1 MPIHVER
8 HDSTLGRWLLA
19 RWSPPALASTV
30 PAMWYFEG
38 ELTYPRERH
47 FPNGLL
53 ALIVH
58 LGPVYRQVEGDR
70 REPFSRT
77 CVSGLLLR
85 PEVIEAPPGPSAVL
99 GIELR
104 PAGALRVLGRP
115 LHELTDRTVDLEDVV
130 ATAAAELTERCV
142 AVTTPEG
149 RLRAA
154 ASWVEARLRRG
165 PAPASAITWAT
176 GELERR
182 AGAIPIAT
190 LRAHTGWSK
199 TRFNTTF
206 REQIGVPPKTLARIL
221 RFRRA
226 LELVDRARAPLSEIA
241 LAAGYYDQ
249 PHFNAE
255 FRKLSGFAPREYLAR
270 VRFPESVN
278 LAEAAP

>member
-1 MPIHVER
+1 MSIRVER
-8 HDSTLGRWLLA
+8 HDSTLGRWLLT
-19 RWSPPALASTV
+19 RWSPRALASTV
-30 PAMWYFEG
+30 SAMWYFEG
-38 ELTYPRERH
+38 KLTYPRERH
-47 FPNGLL
+47 FPNGLFD
-53 ALIVH
+53 LIVH
-58 LGPVYRQVEGDR
+58 LGPVYRQVNGDR

-130 ATAAAELTERCV
+130 REAAAELAERCAV
-142 AVTTPEG
+142 AATPKG

-154 ASWVEARLRRG
+154 ASWIEARLRRG
-165 PAPASAITWAT
+165 PAPAPAVTWAL

-182 AGAIPIAT
+182 AGAISIAT
-190 LRAHTGWSK
+190 LRGHTGWSK

-226 LELVDRARAPLSEIA
+226 LDLVDRARTPLSEIA

-255 FRKLSGFAPREYLAR
+255 FRKLSGFAPGEYLAR
-270 VRFPESVN
+270 VRYPESVN
-278 LAEAAP
+278 LAEAVP